1 MIKAVLLV
9 LSKIGLI
16 LFFQILAK
24 CNGQFLQLWICSVR
38 SSCITEVMCWSH
50 PWHRAERVTVK
61 FWSQCL
67 QYLQRYLEFF
77 SSHLAA
83 AVPLLE
89 TDNISQVCQYI
100 IQIWPVL
107 MACTWKN
114 RDLLTEF
121 CDKISIFSS
130 YLGWTEH
137 SSARCDCPLCTQHH
151 ALISFFWCHATW
163 WTWETKLAQKQ
174 LQIWGC
180 HTL

>member
-67 QYLQRYLEFF
+67 QYLQRYLEIF

-83 AVPLLE
+83 AVQCPCWKLTIYHWFVDTLSKYDLFWWLVPE
-89 TDNISQVCQYI
+89 KIAICLQRSWTKCRYF
-100 IQIWPVL
+100 IW
-107 MACTWKN
+107 AK
-114 RDLLTEF
+114 R
-121 CDKISIFSS
+121 SS
-130 YLGWTEH
+130 EH
-137 SSARCDCPLCTQHH
+137 RLARCDCPLCAQHR
-151 ALISFFWCHATW
+151 AA
-163 WTWETKLAQKQ
+163 
-174 LQIWGC
+174 
-180 HTL
+180 